1 MTRAPIDGALAEV
14 DEENGNCKDGQS
26 PHTAHHQPAS
36 SLTSDQRSARRQ
48 RLVAHLHA
56 AGPRPCMEALLEGA
70 AGGNL
75 DDVLEAYRRI
85 PVSIYHAIG
94 ADTLPI
100 DRLTII
106 KRGER

>member
-1 MTRAPIDGALAEV
+1 MTRAPSIGALAEA
-14 DEENGNCKDGQS
+14 DENGNCKDGQS

-36 SLTSDQRSARRQ
+36 SLTSDRRSARRQ

-56 AGPRPCMEALLEGA
+56 AGPRP
-70 AGGNL
+70 
-75 DDVLEAYRRI
+75 VLEALISVAAGNGLDEVLADFARL
-85 PVSIYHAIG
+85 PVATYVALG
-94 ADTLPI
+94 ADVLPI